1 MVNAENFFT
10 TDELERIRRTVDA
23 AEAATAGEIATM
35 VVSASDPY
43 REGTVLGGLLLAGFV
58 AFLQSVLLHHVTVW
72 FYVPVTVLLTFPSC
86 ALFRAIPRLRL
97 PFVARARIRE
107 AVRER
112 ALRAF
117 YEKGL
122 YRTRDATG
130 ILIFISLLERTVW
143 ILGDRGIN
151 ERITPETWQ
160 GLSVELSRG
169 MRAGEACD
177 ALCRTIT
184 RCGTILAE
192 QFPRRLDDT
201 DELTD
206 QVLFER

>member
-1 MVNAENFFT
+1 MNAEKFFT
-10 TDELERIRRTVDA
+10 AEELERIRCTVDA
-23 AEAATAGEIATM
+23 AESATSGEIATM
-35 VVSASDPY
+35 VVSASDLY
-43 REGTVLGGLLLAGFV
+43 REGMVLGGVLLAGLV
-58 AFLQSVLLHHVTVW
+58 AFLLSVFLHHITVW
-72 FYVPVTVLLTFPSC
+72 FYVPATVLLTFPSC
-86 ALFRAIPRLRL
+86 SLFRAIPRLSL
-97 PFVARARIRE
+97 PFVARSRIRE

-122 YRTRDATG
+122 YRTRNATG

-160 GLSVELSRG
+160 ELSSDLSRG
-169 MRAGEACD
+169 MRGGEGCD

-184 RCGTILAE
+184 RCGTVLAE
-192 QFPRRLDDT
+192 HFPLKTGDT
-201 DELTD
+201 NELTD

>member
-1 MVNAENFFT
+1 MKTEDFFT
-10 TDELERIRRTVDA
+10 TDERERIQRAVAD
-23 AEAATAGEIATM
+23 AEATTAGEIATM

-43 REGTVLGGLLLAGFV
+43 REGAVLGAVLLAGFL
-58 AFLQSVLLHHVTVW
+58 AFLLSVLLHHVTVW
-72 FYVPVTVLLTFPSC
+72 FYVPVTVLLALPSWS
-86 ALFRAIPRLRL
+86 LFYLFHRLRL
-97 PFVARARIRE
+97 PFVARSRIRL

-151 ERITPETWQ
+151 QRIAPDTWQ
-160 GLSVELSRG
+160 ELSAGLSQGIR
-169 MRAGEACD
+169 RGEACD
-177 ALCRTIT
+177 ALCLTIA
-184 RCGTILAE
+184 RCGAILAE
-192 QFPRRLDDT
+192 HFPYKADDAN
-201 DELTD
+201 ELTD
-206 QVLFER
+206 EVMFEQ

>member
-1 MVNAENFFT
+1 MVKTREYFT
-10 TDELERIRRTVDA
+10 TEELDQIRRTVAA
-23 AEAATAGEIATM
+23 AESATSGEIATM
-35 VVSASDPY
+35 VVPASDPY
-43 REGTVLGGLLLAGFV
+43 REGAVLGGVLLAGFV
-58 AFLQSVLLHHVTVW
+58 AFLLSVLLHHITVW
-72 FYVPVTVLLTFPSC
+72 FYVPLTVALSLPSWW
-86 ALFRAIPRLRL
+86 LFHAFPRLSL
-97 PFVARARIRE
+97 PFVARSRIRL

-151 ERITPETWQ
+151 ERSGPETWQ
-160 GLSVELSRG
+160 GLSADLSRG
-169 MRAGEACD
+169 IRAGEPCD

-184 RCGTILAE
+184 RCGEILAE
-192 QFPRRLDDT
+192 HFPRKADDT

>member
-1 MVNAENFFT
+1 MVKTREFFT

-23 AEAATAGEIATM
+23 AESATAGEIATM

-58 AFLQSVLLHHVTVW
+58 AFLLSVLLHHITVW
-72 FYVPVTVLLTFPSC
+72 FYVPVTVVLAFPSC
-86 ALFRAIPRLRL
+86 ALFRAFPRLRL
-97 PFVARARIRE
+97 PFVARSRIRE

-130 ILIFISLLERTVW
+130 ILIFISLLEHTVW

-151 ERITPETWQ
+151 ERITQETWQ
-160 GLSVELSRG
+160 ELSADLSRG
-169 MRAGEACD
+169 IRAGEGCD

-184 RCGTILAE
+184 RCGAILAE
-192 QFPRRLDDT
+192 HFPLKTGDT
-201 DELTD
+201 NELTD
-206 QVLFER
+206 QVLYER

>member
-1 MVNAENFFT
+1 MDAEKFFT
-10 TDELERIRRTVDA
+10 TDELERIRCTVDA
-23 AEAATAGEIATM
+23 AESATAGEIATM

-43 REGTVLGGLLLAGFV
+43 REGTILGGALLAGFV
-58 AFLQSVLLHHVTVW
+58 AFLLSVLLHHVTVW
-72 FYVPVTVLLTFPSC
+72 FYVPVTVALTFPSC

-97 PFVARARIRE
+97 PFVARSRIRQ

-122 YRTRDATG
+122 YRTRAATG

-160 GLSVELSRG
+160 ELSAELSRG
-169 MRAGEACD
+169 MRAGEGCD

-192 QFPRRLDDT
+192 HFPLKTGDT
-201 DELTD
+201 NELTD